1 MLRIIF
7 TYLILLTIVYLSFY
21 GMGSFVPGN
30 WNLVFLSA
38 LKFLFISY
46 VFMNLM
52 RAHFFWKLI
61 FSTLIFVYSFGIWYM
76 T

>member
-1 MLRIIF
+1 MLRIVF
-7 TYLILLTIVYLSFY
+7 TYMILLTIVYLSFY

-30 WNLVFLSA
+30 WNLILMSA
-38 LKFLFISY
+38 LKFLLISY
-46 VFMNLM
+46 VFMNLV

-61 FSTLIFVYSFGIWYM
+61 FSALIFVHSFGIWYF